1 MGNPF
6 IFVPKEEEGQ
16 NSLVTTPR
24 IGSNPFKILPEA
36 NQNENNLDTTPRV
49 GGNPFV
55 ILPKINTETDPL
67 GDQDANPQSDS
78 LTSQTPDFSTE
89 QTPVQDQTIVE
100 DRPVFQTP
108 VQEGVKP
115 DRVSPITGLT
125 FDQEL
130 DIKGLEN
137 RAQELN
143 QQRIKTILDQPG
155 PTAEKAELFDIQN
168 PSVTNVEQGKSGQ
181 FFRTD
186 VPFIGFKKVS
196 DLEAAIEIDRAN
208 KFVRR
213 NNAFNRGLGRLKQ
226 SFNVLQQQVGLKS
239 PKDFV
244 LNMMELD
251 RVYPDA
257 PANIQAGL
265 KEVTDAKTF
274 AEALTAIVRNPGAV
288 ASVVGESLA
297 VSVPSLASFVATT
310 FATGNPILGAGAGGV
325 ITYGTIF
332 GDIISEEI
340 KSSGVEVTDEQGMIE
355 LMADK
360 DFFKR
365 ARLRANAYGIPIAIF
380 DALSMG
386 LAGKIVGQGIKQ
398 GASAL
403 NIGSRAGAETL
414 LQGILG
420 GLGETAGQLSEM
432 KIGEMAGFN
441 FREAFGVGDITLETF
456 SEFPIAPAEIGTNVA
471 SARSEIQQ
479 NKADE
484 RQSQIDAVTALQG
497 TPEKTFV
504 QQPVVPESE
513 KTAEQKISENI
524 EAKRKQQKAPALE
537 VDNPQ
542 NVPAESQIGIAINA
556 ISGSEEKSSVQVP
569 SGEKSYNTE
578 FVLVDINQLKQSSGK
593 LQPRDRDR
601 KESKILAIQRANPET
616 FNAKRLMESPTT
628 GDGSPIV
635 ARDGTII
642 SGNGR
647 VLTLQEVYADQ
658 DQAVANYKT
667 ELESFLSNKLSKDLG
682 VSETDPRVKA
692 DVDRILN
699 NYQQPVLVRRLTD
712 DLNMDS
718 LVELA
723 DLSNR
728 SEQAQMSVTES
739 ASRDATAMGNDVIK
753 LFAGG
758 DVTSND
764 NKAFVS
770 AFVNKVLT
778 KTEQG
783 QFTKDGQLT
792 KQAVDRM
799 KGAIL
804 ASAFTD
810 VDTLSIMLESADNN
824 IKALSNALVTA
835 APKFSQLKSSIADGN
850 VKPEFDV
857 SDSITNTA
865 QLLTQLRNQKIKP
878 GEYFAQQDLIADKDP
893 MVEALVKAFYNDEL
907 TRAKSQQYMEAVLD
921 YYVEETQKVAQ
932 TDQLFASDVTPVDVI
947 GSAKKRADREK
958 SNEQEGQEQLFGT
971 KGDEQRSQEGSEQ
984 VQGAERKRGSDDTG
998 SVDTEPKTTEKE
1010 KGLNKETPSEKG
1022 VVTDLVS
1029 EKEVRDFVTDELR
1042 KIVPESEVANY
1053 LDQLKFSTRRTD
1065 FMENVY
1071 DRANPYRNS
1080 FMDNATDI
1088 LDRSDFKNTPDGKSS
1103 VANTRRRK
1111 ARIFIENTDELG
1123 LKLHNINEKLDK
1135 MGFVEAIDEAQR
1147 TKLFNKGRGIATD
1160 AEPQGELIA
1169 DTTTREESQDDPILD
1184 QEAKRFTTSRQ
1195 EAVGSTR
1202 GSTEGTIIYKEMQTL
1217 RQSVFQ
1223 QAFRDAGLDP
1233 DEASNLSIGNQF
1245 RVLSKLM
1252 KDKFGFTF
1260 VEKGDI
1266 SSYNA
1271 VQSLLDAYRN
1281 LQFMAHSLQ
1290 LPNSSMSLEGEVG
1303 LILPTNANQY
1313 NAAYMPK
1320 AEGVKQSFQE
1330 QDVKAVEAPA
1340 IIMPARSNSFA
1351 HEWGHA
1357 LDWYIMER
1365 MSPDWHQGITGRIK
1379 GMGENP
1385 KPWMD
1390 TAPKEI
1396 KQAFAD
1402 LMNAMFFDK
1411 AEFSARIMDIE
1422 QKIGKLE
1429 VKKRTPAQ
1437 DKELETLRERL
1448 RKAVEEGSA
1457 RLKVKKSQ
1465 YKVDT
1470 ETFSKAKYWS
1480 KPTEMFARAFEAYVS
1495 HQITAREGT
1504 TEFVSKSDE
1513 AYQLTKDQV
1522 KGADERLALTYPKD
1536 ETRDNIFLAMD
1547 RLLEAIR
1554 GQFSLEVAD
1563 RPGDYDMID
1572 QRLDFAGQISAGM
1585 DKSFVKEIMASGE
1598 REHRKAKIHAKKQE
1612 ERPIR
1617 FEDLGTGIGAKVK
1630 RKYRALEDQVLN
1642 NVLFTKRGILFR
1654 LADRYGKHPEL
1665 NRKREAQ
1672 INKELRNPDISEDQK
1687 RTLRSEK
1694 AFLGKNNKQ
1703 KIRQN
1708 IENIISRVATD
1719 PGGKRKTIDGG
1730 IFEERV
1736 KKEGRRY
1743 STRFKQI
1750 IDEFGVDTF
1759 SKEEMEQLR
1768 LLMTDNTTANVPQK
1782 VRRAAGEI
1790 RNKILNPLYDY
1801 ARKSGLNVKYLE
1813 DGAYLPRVLD
1823 KVLVFGKEK
1832 DFMYGDGDKD
1842 NPSMTRG
1849 AYGLYHQVIWNNE
1862 VGDLNVGDIEGAERL
1877 VDLSNRKILRK
1888 QIKKN
1893 TDLKA
1898 NLDRLQKAIQEIK
1911 SDQALIERT
1920 EGNTDSIEQR
1930 ILENQQV
1937 IEEIHEDIYTQLR
1950 PIFAETAAQDWLNRL
1965 HTASSGQEMEA
1976 HSVQNTFMR
1985 QRKLPKE
1992 ADSFMMDF
2000 YLDPV
2005 DAVSTYIPS
2014 VIRKAETENLFGT
2027 KLVPKGQRLDENG
2040 KTKNYL
2046 DHLLAESR
2054 QLGMDKQDAD
2064 MIEIIVNTV
2073 LGRTA
2078 GVKNKG
2084 FLKAANYVHAYGSMA
2099 LLPRAVMSS
2108 IAEPLTIG
2116 INTGSSFKA
2125 IQNFVNVFDEAVALV
2140 RPFSKERTL
2149 FFRQMSNILGV
2160 IDEPTVGE
2168 MVANRL
2174 GGSVM
2179 EDPQLNARVN
2189 RFFVRTKLQGL
2200 TNAQRR
2206 SSMRVW
2212 LQYMAEL
2219 SHEYR
2224 NIETKPEKIRTIKNI
2239 FQDLGINEESIDQ
2252 FTSFMAESKDDKF
2265 KAPSIDDIM
2274 EANGE
2279 LSDMGELLAIATQRG
2294 VSMTI
2299 QDPNIIDRPLYAEHP
2314 IGRLVFGIQSFMNAF
2329 TRNVLIASAKKVARE
2344 TRENGV
2350 ASGASMLG
2358 LQMLPTFA
2366 TFYGGHFLIST
2377 AREFLFNSDAIERER
2392 ENDNLALYLLEIA
2405 TLRSGLTGKFDPFI
2419 NMFKSLRY
2427 EADLKTVIVG
2437 ASVSFYMRAL
2447 QRIFGLAVGN
2457 SENTVAAEYQA
2468 VRGVWDLLA
2477 TSLISHAVSRS
2488 GVGAIGGTALGL
2500 GAIYLSSPEFKHYV
2514 IREFIKF
2521 AYGEE
2526 YYPGRRKQ
2534 KKSWAE

>member
-1 MGNPF
+1 M
-6 IFVPKEEEGQ
+6 
-16 NSLVTTPR
+16 
-24 IGSNPFKILPEA
+24 
-36 NQNENNLDTTPRV
+36 
-49 GGNPFV
+49 
-55 ILPKINTETDPL
+55 
-67 GDQDANPQSDS
+67 
-78 LTSQTPDFSTE
+78 
-89 QTPVQDQTIVE
+89 
-100 DRPVFQTP
+100 
-108 VQEGVKP
+108 
-115 DRVSPITGLT
+115 
-125 FDQEL
+125 
-130 DIKGLEN
+130 
-137 RAQELN
+137 
-143 QQRIKTILDQPG
+143 
-155 PTAEKAELFDIQN
+155 FDIRN
-168 PSVTNVEQGKSGQ
+168 PSVTNVERGKSGQ

-208 KFVRR
+208 KFVRT

-244 LNMMELD
+244 MKMMELD
-251 RVYPDA
+251 RLYPDA
-257 PANIQAGL
+257 PENVQAGL
-265 KEVTDAKTF
+265 KEVQEANTVL
-274 AEALTAIVRNPGAV
+274 EALSAIVRNPGAV

-310 FATGNPILGAGAGGV
+310 FATGNPILGAGAGGT

-340 KSSGVEVTDEQGMIE
+340 KASGVELTDEQGMIE
-355 LMADK
+355 LMGDK

-365 ARLRANAYGIPIAIF
+365 ARLRANAYSIPIAIF

-386 LAGKIVGQGIKQ
+386 LAGKIVGQGVKQ
-398 GASAL
+398 GASAT
-403 NIGSRAGAETL
+403 NIASRAGIETL
-414 LQGILG
+414 IQG
-420 GLGETAGQLSEM
+420 GLGATGEAAGQLSEM
-432 KIGEMAGFN
+432 QIGKMAGYN
-441 FREAFGVGDITLETF
+441 YRDAFGVGDIVLEGVA
-456 SEFPIAPAEIGTNVA
+456 EFPIAPVEIGTNVA
-471 SARSEIQQ
+471 QARGEIQENQ
-479 NKADE
+479 LAD

-497 TPEKTFV
+497 DPSKTLV

-513 KTAEQKISENI
+513 KTAETKIAENI
-524 EAKRKQQKAPALE
+524 EAKRKQQTAPALE

-542 NVPAESQIGIAINA
+542 NVPAESQIGISINA
-556 ISGSEEKSSVQVP
+556 ISGNEEKSSVQVP

-667 ELESFLSNKLSKDLG
+667 ELESFLTNKLSKDLG
-682 VSETDPRVKA
+682 VPDTDPRVKA

-712 DLNMDS
+712 DLDMDS

-739 ASRDATAMGNDVIK
+739 ATRDATAMGNDVIK

-764 NKAFVS
+764 NKAFVD

-835 APKFSQLKSSIADGN
+835 SPKFAQLKSSIADGN

-947 GSAKKRADREK
+947 AGAKRRADREK
-958 SNEQEGQEQLFGT
+958 SNEQEGQEQLFGAT
-971 KGDEQRSQEGSEQ
+971 SDEQRIEKGSEQ
-984 VQGAERKRGSDDTG
+984 VQGGERKGGSNDTG

-1010 KGLNKETPSEKG
+1010 EVKGDFPEPNENGVYSSDDVKPEDKYETKLPGAGYAYAEFEALEIAPGKWSGAYAIQLSNEGSSTGLGSSFTYSSKEEAIKSQINRNQNH
-1022 VVTDLVS
+1022 L
-1029 EKEVRDFVTDELR
+1029 RDREGDTATITKQRKALR
-1042 KIVPESEVANY
+1042 KFFDKTLNDIGEGDAPS
-1053 LDQLKFSTRRTD
+1053 LQL
-1065 FMENVY
+1065 
-1071 DRANPYRNS
+1071 
-1080 FMDNATDI
+1080 
-1088 LDRSDFKNTPDGKSS
+1088 
-1103 VANTRRRK
+1103 
-1111 ARIFIENTDELG
+1111 
-1123 LKLHNINEKLDK
+1123 
-1135 MGFVEAIDEAQR
+1135 
-1147 TKLFNKGRGIATD
+1147 
-1160 AEPQGELIA
+1160 EPQGGLIA

-1184 QEAKRFTTSRQ
+1184 QEAPRFTTSRE

-1202 GSTEGTIIYKEMQTL
+1202 GSTEGTIIFKEMQTL

-1233 DEASNLSIGNQF
+1233 DKASNESIGNQF

-1252 KDKFGFTF
+1252 KDKFGFTY
-1260 VEKGDI
+1260 VEKGDL

-1290 LPNSSMSLEGEVG
+1290 LPNSSMSLEGEIG
-1303 LILPTNANQY
+1303 LILPTNANKY

-1320 AEGVKQSFQE
+1320 AKGMKQPFQE
-1330 QDVKAVEAPA
+1330 ADVKPVLAPA

-1365 MSPDWHQGITGRIK
+1365 MSPDWHEGITGRIK

-1390 TAPKEI
+1390 TAPKQI
-1396 KQAFAD
+1396 KEAFAD

-1470 ETFSKAKYWS
+1470 ETFSSARYWS

-1522 KGADERLALTYPKD
+1522 KGADERLALTYPKG

-1572 QRLDFAGQISAGM
+1572 QRIDFAGQISAGM
-1585 DKSFVKEIMASGE
+1585 DKSFVKELIASGE
-1598 REHRKAKIHAKKQE
+1598 REHRKAKIQAKKQE

-1630 RKYRALEDQVLN
+1630 RKYRAMEDQILN

-1665 NRKREAQ
+1665 NKKREAE
-1672 INKELRNPDISEDQK
+1672 INKELRNPDLSEDQK
-1687 RTLRSEK
+1687 RTLRNEK
-1694 AFLGKNNKQ
+1694 AFLGKDNKQ

-1708 IENIISRVATD
+1708 IEDIISRVATD

-1736 KKEGRRY
+1736 KKEGRRF

-1750 IDEFGVDTF
+1750 IDEYKVDLF
-1759 SKEEMEQLR
+1759 SQEEMEQLR
-1768 LLMTDNTTANVPQK
+1768 LVMTDNTTANVPQK
-1782 VRRAAGEI
+1782 VSRAAGEI

-1823 KVLVFGKEK
+1823 KVLVFGRESEFLYGSKNK
-1832 DFMYGDGDKD
+1832 DAAK
-1842 NPSMTRG
+1842 NPSMTKG

-1877 VDLSNRKILRK
+1877 VDLASRKIIRK
-1888 QIKKN
+1888 ALDFPEN
-1893 TDLKA
+1893 GDLA
-1898 NLDRLQKAIQEIK
+1898 SRLKDFRKAIEEIK
-1911 SDQALIERT
+1911 SDQALIEKT
-1920 EGNTDSIEQR
+1920 EENTEVLEQR
-1930 ILENQQV
+1930 ILENQER
-1937 IEEIHEDIYTQLR
+1937 IEELHEDIYNELR
-1950 PIFAETAAQDWLNRL
+1950 PIFAETAAQDWLGRL

-1976 HSVQNTFMR
+1976 HSAQNTFMR

-1992 ADSFMMDF
+1992 SDSFMIDF

-2005 DAVSTYIPS
+2005 DAVSTYIPA

-2027 KLVPKGQRLDENG
+2027 KLVPKGQRLKEG
-2040 KTKNYL
+2040 RTINYL
-2046 DHLLAESR
+2046 EHLLDEAR
-2054 QLGMDKQDAD
+2054 QLGMDKNDAD

-2084 FLKAANYVHAYGSMA
+2084 FLKLANYIHAYGSMA

-2116 INTGSSFKA
+2116 INTGSSIKA
-2125 IQNFVNVFDEAVALV
+2125 VQNFGLVFDEAVALV
-2140 RPFSKERTL
+2140 SNNAKERTL

-2160 IDEPTVGE
+2160 VDEPTVGE

-2224 NIETKPEKIRTIKNI
+2224 NPETKPEKIRTIQNI
-2239 FQDLGINEESIDQ
+2239 FQDLGIGENRIDQ
-2252 FTSFMAESKDDKF
+2252 FTSFMAQSKDDKF
-2265 KAPSIDDIM
+2265 RAPSIEDIM

-2299 QDPNIIDRPLYAEHP
+2299 QDPNIVDRPLYAEHP

-2329 TRNVLIASAKKVARE
+2329 TRNVLLASAKKVARE

-2350 ASGASMLG
+2350 ASGATMLS

-2366 TFYGGHFLIST
+2366 TFYAGHFLISS
-2377 AREFLFNSDAIERER
+2377 AREFLFNSDAIEREK

-2427 EADLKTVIVG
+2427 EADLKTVLVG
-2437 ASVSFYMRAL
+2437 ASVSFYARAL
-2447 QRIFGLAVGN
+2447 QRIAGLAVGN

-2477 TSLISHAVSRS
+2477 TSLISYAVSRP
-2488 GVGAIGGTALGL
+2488 GHGAIGGTVLGL

-2514 IREFIKF
+2514 IRELIKF

-2526 YYPGRRKQ
+2526 YYPGRRNQ